1 MAGRFSR
8 RSFLGGTGTMTASV
22 IAATAPATLLASGTA
37 HAEIPVEDG
46 AAGFTFAHPGILH
59 TQEDL
64 DRMRTAVAAKE
75 DPVYSGYQVMAADSR
90 SSYDYTAANTGQIT
104 TWGRG
109 PYNYQD
115 QAPNDAA
122 AAYQNALMWYITQD
136 VRYAD
141 KARDIVNIWSRT
153 LEGITGAD
161 GELGASLQ
169 GFKFVNAAEIL
180 RHTGYDGWAAEDIA
194 RCEKSLKDVWYK
206 AQSGYALFANG
217 GWDAGIIQTVL
228 GIGVFCDD
236 RVMFE
241 DAVRYAAAGA
251 GNGSIRHRIINTAG
265 QGQESGRDQT
275 HEQLALGLL
284 AGAAQVAWNQGVDLF
299 GFAGNRILAGYEYD
313 AKYNLGNDDVSFVA
327 DLDRTGKYIK
337 TKVTTLVRGLSR
349 PIFELAYAHY
359 VSVLG
364 LPAPYTKQAVFRGT
378 DGARFVEGY
387 DQDHPSW
394 GTLTC
399 AREAPTSSTPVAPP
413 GAPAGL
419 TASNGSDSVDLAW
432 VGSVDPASATSAA
445 TYSVARASTSG
456 GTYQTIA
463 TGLTATK
470 YIDLE
475 VTIGTTYYY
484 TVTATNA
491 VGTSVA
497 SLEACATA
505 GLPSNWSS
513 RNVGTVQAS
522 GLTTFDGERFT
533 LEASGADI
541 AGTADSFR
549 IAQMSLSGNVTIT
562 ARVVYPLS
570 SQYGKVGVMM
580 RSSTAAG
587 SAHAAMLLQGLTL
600 AAWSGVWTTRDATG
614 ATTSATGSTPV
625 PPAQQT
631 AISTAASY
639 PISNLGSLPDSATPL
654 SAPYVEA
661 AGDGYRMRMPYW
673 VRLERVKNTFTG
685 SISPD
690 GVHWTEVGSTE
701 LDLGTT
707 VYVGLVNCS
716 CLGVA
721 ESYAET
727 GTAAFDNIT
736 VVRKSSTHWQVAA
749 PKGTVTALA
758 ATTGTSAIELT
769 WSDTDLS
776 GRYTVKRATSP
787 GGPYEAIATGVGPVG
802 FGVHT
807 GYRDPTGTPG
817 TTYYYVIAKT
827 NVGGA
832 GPVSAEVDA
841 TMPTPPAPKL
851 RSASAAYANTGVP
864 FEYLI
869 GASNDPASFNAT
881 GLPAGLSVSAATGLI
896 SGTPTGTGDFTV
908 RISATNAAGTDTAT
922 LELGVGTP
930 PPAPWS
936 YQDIGDYVLDERL
949 LGIYGVVSLRTPG
962 ITGYDSTDASFTVR
976 GAGTDLNVNGQGMTA
991 QYTYLPVTGDT
1002 TFIARVASRTNAGND
1017 DQVGLLMTQSLSPF
1031 GQMAGAILTSTGGG
1045 DTGVKQFVRRQVVA
1059 GGTTTTNASGS
1070 GVATPTWLRMERSGN
1085 KFTASAST
1093 DGTTWSVIGRDT
1105 ISTFGSAPFYVGFA
1119 VTSRTPSALNTTVF
1133 DHVSVTAGATTVL
1146 GQPVQA
1152 PYQTF
1157 TSATAATAAYGQSGT
1172 DLAIYGDGTDVWGNT
1187 DQYSA
1192 IYLTGAL
1199 PKASIATVAVT
1210 SQDSTAAWARAG
1222 IMVRDDITGTGTS
1235 PGYLT
1240 LSVTP
1245 GHGVALQW
1253 DSDGDGTLDRSVE
1266 TDGSTSYP
1274 TWLKLVR
1281 SGTDYIGYC
1290 STNGN
1295 TWTTVGT
1302 ATVASA
1308 VTGQDVGAFTTAA
1321 SSTATESDFSEFTVT
1336 AQTLAQVLARARE
1349 TDQAAWTQESYAAFT
1364 AELDRIETE
1373 GAKPGA
1379 DEDALIDEVFTAYDL
1394 LDPSHVLV
1402 AGAARSLQSVN
1413 VPDYYAAYGS
1423 DALGLLGQVTE
1434 NSSDTVKKQAGF
1446 AVVAGLADAT
1456 GFSFRSADG
1465 RYLRHYSFRIR
1476 LDASDGSD
1484 TFEQDATFHAV
1495 TGSQNESVRLMS
1507 HNFPT
1512 RCIRHRSYQL
1522 WVDEYSTSD
1531 APIQDDSSFIPV
1543 GAWT

>member
-1 MAGRFSR
+1 MARHVSR
-8 RSFLGGTGTMTASV
+8 RWFLGGTGTMTA
-22 IAATAPATLLASGTA
+22 AAITAAGPTTLLAAGTA

-75 DPVYSGYQVMAADSR
+75 DPVYSGYQAMAADGR

-228 GIGVFCDD
+228 AIGVFCDD

-251 GNGSIRHRIINTAG
+251 GNGSIRHRIVNATG

-284 AGAAQVAWNQGVDLF
+284 ASAAQVAWNQGVDLF
-299 GFAGNRILAGYEYD
+299 AFAGNRILAGYEYD
-313 AKYNLGNDDVSFVA
+313 AKYNLGNDDVPFVA

-337 TKVTTLVRGLSR
+337 TAVTTLVRGLSR

-364 LPAPYTKQAVFRGT
+364 LSAPYTKQAVFRGT

-394 GTLTC
+394 STLTC
-399 AREAPTSSTPVAPP
+399 AREAPASSTPLAPP

-432 VGSVDPASATSAA
+432 VASVDPASATSAA
-445 TYSVARASTSG
+445 TYSVARAKTSG

-463 TGLTATK
+463 TGLTSTT
-470 YIDLE
+470 YSDLE
-475 VTIGTTYYY
+475 VTVGTTYYY

-497 SLEACATA
+497 SLEVCATA

-513 RNVGTVQAS
+513 RNVGSVQAS

-533 LEASGADI
+533 LEASGTDI

-549 IAQMSLSGNVTIT
+549 IAQMSLSGNATIT

-570 SQYGKVGVMM
+570 SQYAKVGVMM

-587 SAHAAMLLQGLTL
+587 SAHASMLLQGLTL
-600 AAWSGVWTTRDATG
+600 STWSGVWTTRATTG
-614 ATTSATGSTPV
+614 AETSATGSTPV

-654 SAPYVEA
+654 AAPYVEA
-661 AGDGYRMRMPYW
+661 AGDGYRMRLPYW
-673 VRLERVKNTFTG
+673 VRLDRVKNTFTG

-716 CLGVA
+716 CLGVS

-727 GTAAFDNIT
+727 GTAAFDNVT

-749 PKGTVTALA
+749 PKGTVTLPT

-776 GRYTVKRATSP
+776 GRYTVRRATSP
-787 GGPYEAIATGVGPVG
+787 GGPYETLATDVGPVG

-827 NVGGA
+827 NVGGT
-832 GPVSAEVDA
+832 GPVSAEVSA

-851 RSASAAYANTGVP
+851 SSASAAYANTGVP
-864 FEYLI
+864 FAYLI
-869 GASNDPASFNAT
+869 GASNDPASFTAT
-881 GLPAGLSVSAATGLI
+881 GLPTGLSVDTSTGLI
-896 SGTPTGTGDFTV
+896 SGTPTRTGDFTV

-922 LELGVGTP
+922 VKLAVGTP

-936 YQDIGDYVLDERL
+936 YQDIGDYVLDERQ
-949 LGIYGVVSLRTPG
+949 LGIYGVVSVRTPG
-962 ITGYDSTDASFTVR
+962 ITSYDATDKSFTVR

-991 QYTYLPVTGDT
+991 QYAHLPVTGDI
-1002 TFIARVASRTNAGND
+1002 TFTARVASRANAGND

-1031 GQMAGAILTSTGGG
+1031 GQMAGAILTSTGSG
-1045 DTGVKQFVRRQVVA
+1045 DTGVRQFVRRQVVA
-1059 GGTTTTNASGS
+1059 GGTSTTNGSGS
-1070 GVATPTWLRMERSGN
+1070 SVATPTWLRLERAGN
-1085 KFTASAST
+1085 KFTASTSA

-1105 ISTFGSAPFYVGFA
+1105 IATFGKAAYYVGLA
-1119 VTSRTPSALNTTVF
+1119 VTSRSPFALDTTVF
-1133 DHVSVTAGATTVL
+1133 DNITVTQGATTVL
-1146 GQPVQA
+1146 GQPVKD
-1152 PYQTF
+1152 PYRTF
-1157 TSATAATAAYGQSGT
+1157 SSATATTAVYGQSGT
-1172 DLAIYGDGTDVWGNT
+1172 DLAILGDGADVWGST
-1187 DQYSA
+1187 DEYTS
-1192 IYLTGAL
+1192 IYQPGAVTDG
-1199 PKASIATVAVT
+1199 STVTVAVT
-1210 SQDSTAAWARAG
+1210 SQDATNGWTKSG
-1222 IMVRDDITGTGTS
+1222 IMVRNDITGTGTS
-1235 PGYLT
+1235 AGYLI
-1240 LSVTP
+1240 LAVTP

-1253 DSDGDGTLDRSVE
+1253 DSDGDGGVDSNIE
-1266 TDGSTSYP
+1266 TGGTTAYP
-1274 TWLKLVR
+1274 TWLRLVR
-1281 SGTDYIGYC
+1281 TGTSYTGSY
-1290 STNGN
+1290 STDGGS
-1295 TWTTVGT
+1295 TWTKVGT
-1302 ATVASA
+1302 ATVSSA
-1308 VTGQDVGAFTTAA
+1308 AATQDAGVFTTTH
-1321 SSTATESDFSEFTVT
+1321 SSGVAGEADFSEFTV
-1336 AQTLAQVLARARE
+1336 
-1349 TDQAAWTQESYAAFT
+1349 S
-1364 AELDRIETE
+1364 
-1373 GAKPGA
+1373 
-1379 DEDALIDEVFTAYDL
+1379 
-1394 LDPSHVLV
+1394 
-1402 AGAARSLQSVN
+1402 
-1413 VPDYYAAYGS
+1413 
-1423 DALGLLGQVTE
+1423 
-1434 NSSDTVKKQAGF
+1434 
-1446 AVVAGLADAT
+1446 
-1456 GFSFRSADG
+1456 
-1465 RYLRHYSFRIR
+1465 
-1476 LDASDGSD
+1476 
-1484 TFEQDATFHAV
+1484 
-1495 TGSQNESVRLMS
+1495 
-1507 HNFPT
+1507 
-1512 RCIRHRSYQL
+1512 
-1522 WVDEYSTSD
+1522 
-1531 APIQDDSSFIPV
+1531 
-1543 GAWT
+1543 

>member
-1 MAGRFSR
+1 MARRMSR
-8 RSFLGGTGTMTASV
+8 RWFLGGTGTMTAAAM
-22 IAATAPATLLASGTA
+22 AATAPTTLLTAGPA
-37 HAEIPVEDG
+37 HAEIPVDDG

-64 DRMRTAVAAKE
+64 DRMRSAVAAKE
-75 DPVYSGYQVMAADSR
+75 DPVYSGYQAMAADSR

-141 KARDIVNIWSRT
+141 KARDIVDIWSRT

-180 RHTGYDGWAAEDIA
+180 RHTGYDGWAVEDIA

-228 GIGVFCDD
+228 GIAVFCDD

-251 GNGSIRHRIINTAG
+251 GNGSIRHRIVNATG

-284 AGAAQVAWNQGVDLF
+284 ASASQVAWNQGVDLF
-299 GFAGNRILAGYEYD
+299 AFAANRILAGYEYD
-313 AKYNLGNDDVSFVA
+313 AKYNLGNDDVPFAA

-337 TKVTTLVRGLSR
+337 TAVTTLVRGLSR

-364 LPAPYTKQAVFRGT
+364 LSAPYTKQAVFRGT

-399 AREAPTSSTPVAPP
+399 AREAPASSTPVAPP
-413 GAPAGL
+413 GVPAGL

-432 VGSVDPASATSAA
+432 VASVDPASATSAA
-445 TYSVARASTSG
+445 TYSVARSKTSG
-456 GTYQTIA
+456 GTYKTVA
-463 TGLTATK
+463 TGLTSTT
-470 YIDLE
+470 YSDLE
-475 VTIGTTYYY
+475 VTVGTTYYY

-497 SLEACATA
+497 SLEVCATA

-513 RNVGTVQAS
+513 RNVGTVQTS

-570 SQYGKVGVMM
+570 SQYAKVGVMM

-587 SAHAAMLLQGLTL
+587 SAHASMLLQGLTL
-600 AAWSGVWTTRDATG
+600 TAWSGVWTTRATTG

-654 SAPYVEA
+654 QAPYVEA

-673 VRLERVKNTFTG
+673 VRLDRTKDRFTG

-716 CLGVA
+716 CLGVSQ
-721 ESYAET
+721 SYAET
-727 GTAAFDNIT
+727 GTAAFDNVT
-736 VVRKSSTHWQVAA
+736 VVRKASTHWQVAA
-749 PKGTVTALA
+749 PKGTVNTLA
-758 ATTGTSAIELT
+758 ANAGSSAIELT
-769 WSDTDLS
+769 WSDPDLS
-776 GRYTVKRATSP
+776 GRYTVQRATSP
-787 GGPYEAIATGVGPVG
+787 GGPYETIATDVGPVG

-807 GYRDPTGTPG
+807 GYRDPAGTPG

-827 NVGGA
+827 NVGGT
-832 GPVSAEVDA
+832 GPTSAEVDA

-851 RSASAAYANTGVP
+851 SSASAAYANIGVP
-864 FEYLI
+864 FGYLI
-869 GASNDPASFNAT
+869 GASDDPASFAAT
-881 GLPAGLSVSAATGLI
+881 GLPAGLSVDTATGLI

-908 RISATNAAGTDTAT
+908 PISATNAAGTDSAT
-922 LELGVGTP
+922 VELTVGTP
-930 PPAPWS
+930 PLAPWS
-936 YQDIGDYVLDERL
+936 YQDIGDYVLDERQ
-949 LGIYGVVSLRTPG
+949 LGIYGVVSVRTPG
-962 ITGYDSTDASFTVR
+962 ITSYDAMDKSFTVR

-991 QYTYLPVTGDT
+991 QYACLPVTGDT
-1002 TFIARVASRTNAGND
+1002 TFIARVVSRANAGDN

-1031 GQMAGAILTSTGGG
+1031 GQLAGAILTSTGSG
-1045 DTGVKQFVRRQVVA
+1045 DTGVKQFVRRLVVA
-1059 GGTTTTNASGS
+1059 GGTSTTNASGS
-1070 GVATPTWLRMERSGN
+1070 GVPTPPGCGWSAAATSSPPPLPP
-1085 KFTASAST
+1085 TASP
-1093 DGTTWSVIGRDT
+1093 GR
-1105 ISTFGSAPFYVGFA
+1105 SSAG
-1119 VTSRTPSALNTTVF
+1119 TPSPPSARPPST
-1133 DHVSVTAGATTVL
+1133 SGSPSRPVL
-1146 GQPVQA
+1146 RP
-1152 PYQTF
+1152 PSTPPSST
-1157 TSATAATAAYGQSGT
+1157 TSA
-1172 DLAIYGDGTDVWGNT
+1172 
-1187 DQYSA
+1187 
-1192 IYLTGAL
+1192 
-1199 PKASIATVAVT
+1199 
-1210 SQDSTAAWARAG
+1210 
-1222 IMVRDDITGTGTS
+1222 
-1235 PGYLT
+1235 
-1240 LSVTP
+1240 
-1245 GHGVALQW
+1245 
-1253 DSDGDGTLDRSVE
+1253 
-1266 TDGSTSYP
+1266 
-1274 TWLKLVR
+1274 
-1281 SGTDYIGYC
+1281 
-1290 STNGN
+1290 
-1295 TWTTVGT
+1295 
-1302 ATVASA
+1302 
-1308 VTGQDVGAFTTAA
+1308 
-1321 SSTATESDFSEFTVT
+1321 
-1336 AQTLAQVLARARE
+1336 
-1349 TDQAAWTQESYAAFT
+1349 
-1364 AELDRIETE
+1364 
-1373 GAKPGA
+1373 
-1379 DEDALIDEVFTAYDL
+1379 
-1394 LDPSHVLV
+1394 
-1402 AGAARSLQSVN
+1402 
-1413 VPDYYAAYGS
+1413 
-1423 DALGLLGQVTE
+1423 
-1434 NSSDTVKKQAGF
+1434 
-1446 AVVAGLADAT
+1446 
-1456 GFSFRSADG
+1456 
-1465 RYLRHYSFRIR
+1465 
-1476 LDASDGSD
+1476 
-1484 TFEQDATFHAV
+1484 
-1495 TGSQNESVRLMS
+1495 
-1507 HNFPT
+1507 
-1512 RCIRHRSYQL
+1512 
-1522 WVDEYSTSD
+1522 
-1531 APIQDDSSFIPV
+1531 
-1543 GAWT
+1543 